1 VERSDT
7 HQLSGQQLPRSRIE
21 ASDIPLAAEFN
32 GAQVMGFARAQ
43 PILHSVALPQDHSSM
58 DDDDDDIRGE
68 IVRLEAEIEQLA
80 ETIESARKLVL
91 LAKLAM
97 GVAALLIV
105 VGLLGLVSLDPALLI
120 GAFGVLIGGVVVF
133 GSNASTLEQAKAAT
147 RAAELRRSGLIG
159 RIDLRVVESPTIH

>member
-1 VERSDT
+1 
-7 HQLSGQQLPRSRIE
+7 
-21 ASDIPLAAEFN
+21 
-32 GAQVMGFARAQ
+32 
-43 PILHSVALPQDHSSM
+43 M

-80 ETIESARKLVL
+80 QTIESAGKLIL

-97 GVAALLIV
+97 AVAALLTV
-105 VGLLGLVSLDPALLI
+105 AALLGLASFDPAILI

-147 RAAELRRSGLIG
+147 RAAELRRSELIG